1 MTGDPPAP
9 IRHRVEVPLGG
20 LGIADLRAQ
29 ADRAELDPDQP
40 EVRALLS
47 LQQPET
53 AWIAAVTFEVHTAGA
68 VPVGVELKST
78 IGQAV
83 SRKAWDAVKVA
94 TVIDEA
100 RATASWL
107 APVTG
112 RQAPAEIEAPARTGQ
127 RGRPA
132 TYTNAHYRRVARM
145 YQAAEKVGQ
154 RPLRAVARA
163 FEHDYPG
170 IADTGDYRVKAWAAA
185 ARAKGYLDTKTET
198 AQ

>member
-1 MTGDPPAP
+1 MTDDPPAP

-53 AWIAAVTFEVHTAGA
+53 AWIAAVTFEVGTGGA
-68 VPVGVELKST
+68 VPVGVELRST

-94 TVIDEA
+94 TVIDQA
-100 RATASWL
+100 RATAAWL

-112 RQAPAEIEAPARTGQ
+112 RQAPAELAEPVRTGR

-132 TYTNAHYRRVARM
+132 TYTDDFYRRVARM

-154 RPLRAVARA
+154 RPLRSVARA
-163 FEHDYPG
+163 FESEYPG
-170 IADTGDYRVKAWAAA
+170 LADSGDNRVKSWAAA
-185 ARAKGYLDTKTET
+185 CRARGLLQTRAENEK
-198 AQ
+198 